1 MSQTLNIN
9 YDPYAPGTFALTF
22 TVNGVAP
29 NLSTGYGAT
38 MRIWRSGLPT
48 TASPD
53 VTVTAPGAIA
63 LGTSGSIILDLV
75 VIHTALALVSSTEA
89 VWSYDLI
96 VTPTG
101 AYSQK
106 VCSGQLAEGVGSD
119 AEADVSA
126 PISVNWAGTV
136 GGDLSG
142 TLPNPTV
149 DGLQGRAVAATAPT
163 NGQVLAW
170 NSTSS
175 QWEPTTGGGGGGV
188 TSLTGTA
195 NEVEVSASTGAVT
208 VGLPDEV
215 TVVDL
220 NTDRVDFNTTPAS
233 TTAAVGRHV
242 WDSTWETLSLG
253 MDGGVSLK
261 HGQQLFLR
269 GHNSTGT
276 QIDRGKVVYVSGG
289 HATTEALIAL
299 ADADAESTSAY
310 TVGIAAEDIAHG
322 STGFVQV
329 FGYMASLV
337 TNGYS
342 GAEGSALYLS
352 STAGDMTSTL
362 PTQPKHGFRVG
373 ILVKKSAAGSIFVSP
388 QNYQELEELSDVL
401 VSGLAEKDLLS
412 WDNTAGVWKNRTL
425 ANAGVAAASHTHAAS
440 DIVSGVLATAR
451 LASSGTADAT
461 TFLRGDQTWSTVA
474 AGSTV
479 TISENTYTSSGTWT
493 KPTGCQYIVVEACG
507 AGGGGGS
514 GSGASS
520 GGAGGCGG
528 LYGQF
533 VIPVSLLTAST
544 CDVTVGTGGTAGNDG
559 GDTSMN
565 VALASTNLFLLNGGR
580 GASNAS
586 YSIIGTA
593 ATNGFAAG
601 GAAGTNGGR
610 HGGYGPAGG
619 GGGGNAASGGAGGRA
634 CSLEYAA
641 TGNVAAAGGGAAGGT
656 AGNAGTTA
664 TTTIRGFGD
673 GGGGGGGASTTAGGN
688 GGNGTRG
695 SGGGGGGGGTPVGTG
710 GTGGDG
716 FVRII
721 SVSVT

>member
-149 DGLQGRAVAATAPT
+149 DGLQGRTVASTAPT

-170 NSTSS
+170 NATLS
-175 QWEPTTGGGGGGV
+175 QWEPTTGGGGSGTV
-188 TSLTGTA
+188 TSITAGTGLTGGTITTSGTIA
-195 NEVEVSASTGAVT
+195 ADIGTGATQVAAGNHT
-208 VGLPDEV
+208 HTLAGDVQGDIAT
-215 TVVDL
+215 TVVHK
-220 NTDRVDFNTTPAS
+220 VQGHEFSSGTPSNGDVWVYESSS
-233 TTAAVGRHV
+233 TKWKHETLAGAGIAAAVHV
-242 WDSTWETLSLG
+242 
-253 MDGGVSLK
+253 
-261 HGQQLFLR
+261 H
-269 GHNSTGT
+269 
-276 QIDRGKVVYVSGG
+276 SGG
-289 HATTEALIAL
+289 DI
-299 ADADAESTSAY
+299 TSG
-310 TVGIAAEDIAHG
+310 TVGI
-322 STGFVQV
+322 S
-329 FGYMASLV
+329 Y
-337 TNGYS
+337 
-342 GAEGSALYLS
+342 
-352 STAGDMTSTL
+352 L
-362 PTQPKHGFRVG
+362 PTGT
-373 ILVKKSAAGSIFVSP
+373 
-388 QNYQELEELSDVL
+388 
-401 VSGLAEKDLLS
+401 SG
-412 WDNTAGVWKNRTL
+412 TT
-425 ANAGVAAASHTHAAS
+425 VALGNHTHAAS

-461 TFLRGDQTWSTVA
+461 TFLRGDQTWSTIA

-514 GSGASS
+514 GAGASS

-601 GAAGTNGGR
+601 GSAGTNAGR

-641 TGNVAAAGGGAAGGT
+641 TGNVAATGGGAAGGT
-656 AGNAGTTA
+656 AGNNGTTA